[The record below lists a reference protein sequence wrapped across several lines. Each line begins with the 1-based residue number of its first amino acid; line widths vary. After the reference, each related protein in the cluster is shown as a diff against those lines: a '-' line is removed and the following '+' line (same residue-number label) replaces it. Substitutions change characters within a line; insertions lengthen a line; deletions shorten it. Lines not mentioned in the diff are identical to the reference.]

1 MRLLVVSH
9 TPHYRRGKVFAG
21 WGPTVREIDQLATL
35 FTEVTHVA
43 PLHADPAPE
52 SALEYGSGRVRLV
65 PVPPAGGPR
74 LLQKLAI
81 ALAAPRY
88 IGTILREARRCEIVH
103 VRCPAN
109 IGLFA
114 VLLLIAL
121 RRPERRW
128 IKYAGD
134 WGRRAGEPWSYA
146 LQRRLLTGT
155 LHRAVV
161 TVNGTW
167 PGQPPHVLS
176 FANPCLTDE
185 ELSEGKRAAARK
197 SLGSPVKLLFVGRL
211 DEAKG
216 AGRVLEILALLRRQ
230 GVAARAR
237 IVGNGASRGALERRA
252 AELSVA
258 DSAEFLGP
266 LSRPSLSPLYADSD
280 IQLLPSRSSEG
291 WPKVLSE
298 GMAYGVVPVASDV
311 GSIPEFLR
319 SLRVG
324 QALPAD
330 DIAGFAAAVVAY
342 AQDPA
347 AWKEESR
354 RGVLGAE
361 RFGYSRYLADVRRIL
376 DIGE

>member
-1 MRLLVVSH
+1 M
-9 TPHYRRGKVFAG
+9 FAG

-35 FTEVTHVA
+35 FTEVAHVA
-43 PLHADPAPE
+43 PLHTDPAPE
-52 SALEYGSGRVRLV
+52 SALEYAGRVRLV
-65 PVPPAGGPR
+65 PVPPAGGR
-74 LLQKLAI
+74 RFLQKLAI
-81 ALAAPRY
+81 ARAAPRY
-88 IGTILREARRCEIVH
+88 IGTILREARRCEVVH

-109 IGLFA
+109 IAMLA

-167 PGQPPHVLS
+167 PGQPPHVHS

-185 ELSEGKRAAARK
+185 ELFEGKRAAARK
-197 SLGSPVKLLFVGRL
+197 SLGSPVRLLFVGRL

-237 IVGNGASRGALERRA
+237 IVGNGASREALERRA
-252 AELSVA
+252 AELSVS

-266 LSRPSLSPLYADSD
+266 LSRPNLSPLYADSD

-330 DIAGFAAAVVAY
+330 DIAGFAGAVVAY

-347 AWKEESR
+347 GWKEESR

-361 RFGYSRYLADVRRIL
+361 RFGYSRYLAEVRRIL
-376 DIGE
+376 EIAE